1 MQPYCKSWAGGCSG
15 AWREIQD
22 LIGRETING
31 VKRAMQ
37 RGAANL
43 ARCLENRNTAV
54 VKIST
59 ARMKT
64 SKKKMA
70 NYTEDG
76 HVNLCVDWLK
86 CLIE

>member
-1 MQPYCKSWAGGCSG
+1 MFWRLERNTGFNREGDNKRCKKSHA
-15 AWREIQD
+15 E
-22 LIGRETING
+22 
-31 VKRAMQ
+31 
-37 RGAANL
+37 GAANL

-59 ARMKT
+59 ARMKP
-64 SKKKMA
+64 SKKQMA